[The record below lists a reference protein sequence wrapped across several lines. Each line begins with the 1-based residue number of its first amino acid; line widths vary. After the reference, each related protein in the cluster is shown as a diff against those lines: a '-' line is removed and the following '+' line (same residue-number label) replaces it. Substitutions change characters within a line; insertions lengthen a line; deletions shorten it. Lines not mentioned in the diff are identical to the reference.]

1 MGEFKCD
8 QCPLIFEYDEVLIAH
23 KDGHRQADEWL
34 YNFYVEKIKPT
45 EIDKPKR
52 KKVSQ
57 SLCFLNYR
65 KRILIRMW
73 LYQVNLDTN

>member
-52 KKVSQ
+52 KKVGNQGSMRGYVQ
-57 SLCFLNYR
+57 LERAVGKN
-65 KRILIRMW
+65 
-73 LYQVNLDTN
+73 

>member
-8 QCPLIFEYDEVLIAH
+8 QCPLIFEYDEVLTAH

-34 YNFYVEKIKPT
+34 YKFYVEKIKPT

-52 KKVSQ
+52 KKV
-57 SLCFLNYR
+57 C
-65 KRILIRMW
+65 
-73 LYQVNLDTN
+73 

>member
-45 EIDKPKR
+45 EIEKPKR
-52 KKVSQ
+52 KKV
-57 SLCFLNYR
+57 
-65 KRILIRMW
+65 
-73 LYQVNLDTN
+73 